1 MASLMENLMDIL
13 ENEEAEYQTLLE
25 LSRKKTPVIIKGDVE
40 QLTKITDEEQ
50 VAVDRINR
58 LDKKRDEI
66 MNDIANVINKDV
78 KTLKLIHLVEM
89 LGSRK
94 EEQDRLADIT
104 DRLKITVKEMT
115 RVNSQNAE
123 LIKDSLDMVQ
133 FDINLLKG
141 VRTAPETANYNKGAY
156 NTGSMMGGSFSGF
169 DAKQ

>member
-78 KTLKLIHLVEM
+78 KTLKLINLIQM
-89 LGSRK
+89 LEKRPD
-94 EEQDRLADIT
+94 EQKKLSKVHDKLSQ
-104 DRLKITVKEMT
+104 TVSNMARINE
-115 RVNSQNAE
+115 QNRE
-123 LIKDSLDMVQ
+123 LIKNALEMVN
-133 FDINLLKG
+133 FDLNL
-141 VRTAPETANYNKGAY
+141 VQAMRTAPETANYNRGAY
-156 NTGSMMGGSFSGF
+156 NTGSVMGNANGYF